1 MSEAEATH
9 TAQVRIPVHLSR
21 LLQVSPY
28 HANPSAVHL
37 LRTLI
42 LLNSVQYFSVVAVTI
57 FFCTTES
64 FVQNEH

>member
-1 MSEAEATH
+1 MSESKATH
-9 TAQVRIPVHLSR
+9 TVQIRISVHLSR
-21 LLQVSPY
+21 PLQVSPY
-28 HANPSAVHL
+28 HANPSTVHL